1 VIRLSDQQLETVM
14 GLARP
19 LPPWQR
25 GLFLEAVARR
35 LAGVEIGDGS
45 VHAAAVAAQR
55 EVIVGTPRRSFCE
68 DGANPLDRGSSSATT
83 TNL

>member
-1 VIRLSDQQLETVM
+1 VIRLSDDQLEIVM

-25 GLFLEAVARR
+25 GLYLETVARR
-35 LAGVEIGDGS
+35 LIGVEVGDGT

-55 EVIVGTPRRSFCE
+55 EVIT
-68 DGANPLDRGSSSATT
+68 GAMTVRQRI
-83 TNL
+83 